1 MCDIELTFKTPFAKS
16 FIPTRGVW
24 KLCNPDIQSDFQGG
38 VGRLL
43 TSCDRVMT
51 TDPDTAWE
59 VLKTTLLKTIEV
71 CGGLARRN
79 PMRNLGNKLTVSVKL
94 QVSAGVSGRLE
105 SRGKLVKRNA

>member
-1 MCDIELTFKTPFAKS
+1 MNSVPYNISYLCVRLKTPFAKS

-24 KLCNPDIQSDFQGG
+24 KLCNPDIQSD
-38 VGRLL
+38 
-43 TSCDRVMT
+43 RVMT

-59 VLKTTLLKTIEV
+59 VLKTTLIKTIDV

-79 PMRNLGNKLTVSVKL
+79 PMRNLGNKMTVSVKL